1 MTIDDLVMV
10 GDPHLGRKF
19 EMGVS
24 LARRG
29 ERERMQLEDF
39 VRAIAQPGKVVVIV
53 GDLFDHPYVS
63 YAVLK
68 QAADALLREAQARPD
83 TVFYVM
89 AGNHD
94 MPRNITAIGAFD
106 VVEMVLSDRLPNL
119 RVVKT
124 PLIADGLAL
133 FPWQW
138 DVSALDQ
145 LPSDPRKDIY
155 AVIGHWDLKSFG
167 GSDRHLA
174 PVARLRE
181 LFGDAPIYSGHFHIP
196 GDYDLAGGS
205 VACTGSL
212 QPYAHDQDPAGLLYV
227 TVTRSEALS
236 RTDLR
241 DKVVRVLLGPG
252 EDLPELDCLALTHK
266 RLAPSI
272 DEGASFSAPRG
283 KVFDWQK
290 TLATNL
296 EPLDPSVRNFIAD
309 RIPDYDRKSPT
320 Q

>member
-1 MTIDDLVMV
+1 MSIDDLVLV

-19 EMGVS
+19 EMGVP

-29 ERERMQLEDF
+29 EREQMQLEDF
-39 VRAIAQPGKVVVIV
+39 VRAIAQPGKVVVVV

-68 QAADALLREAQARPD
+68 QAAEALLREARERPD
-83 TVFYVM
+83 VMFYVM

-106 VVEMVLSDRLPNL
+106 IVTMVLSDRLPNL
-119 RVVKT
+119 WVVKT
-124 PLIADGLAL
+124 PIIADGLAM
-133 FPWQW
+133 FPWEW

-145 LPSDPRKDIY
+145 LPREPRSDVY

-181 LFGDAPIYSGHFHIP
+181 LFGDVPIYSGHFHVP
-196 GDYDLAGGS
+196 GEYPLAGGS
-205 VACTGSL
+205 VVCTGSL
-212 QPYAHDQDPAGLLYV
+212 QPYAHDQDPGGTLYV
-227 TVTRSEALS
+227 TLDRAEAMS

-241 DKVVRVLLGPG
+241 NKNVRVLLEPG
-252 EDLPELDCLALTHK
+252 EGLPELDCLSLTHTRK
-266 RLAPSI
+266 AAAI
-272 DEGASFSAPRG
+272 DEGASWSAPTP
-283 KVFDWQK
+283 VTFDWQK
-290 TLATNL
+290 TLASKL
-296 EPLDPSVRNFIAD
+296 DPLDPVVRTFITE
-309 RIPDYDRKSPT
+309 RIPDYERRT
-320 Q
+320 TE